1 MNGRTQKKRPMRN
14 QDVRAAIEGAG
25 LRYWWVAEELGMAC
39 GTLSNHLRKE
49 LPPEERE
56 AVLTAVRRLAERLG
70 APAPASPRREMTLET
85 RSTVSAPIWQ

>member
-1 MNGRTQKKRPMRN
+1 MNGTTQKKRPARN

-56 AVLTAVRRLAERLG
+56 AVLTAVRHLAERLG
-70 APAPASPRREMTLET
+70 APAPAAPCREMTLET
-85 RSTVSAPIWQ
+85 RTTVPASIWQ